1 MGVLMFD
8 SLYSI
13 LEKRASADAMAW
25 LKDEVGRQ
33 RAGFEQRPFYYAFSG
48 VSRHFNKSKTARID
62 LDDDE
67 LAQLSDEVEGFS
79 VDAWDEFRLARVL
92 LLLVL
97 EEQDE
102 AVFRSTLAALLNTA
116 DLRENAAIYSSF
128 ALFLPKGIAEEVM
141 AADRTTWLVGLARDG
156 LRTNIVDI
164 YDAIALDN
172 PFPARAFFDEA
183 WNQMVLKALFISR
196 PLFRIVG
203 IDERANLTLAEA
215 MSNLAHERW
224 AAGRWV
230 SPELWRSCA
239 TFLTETIVGDL
250 TRVAATDEPGQ
261 REAVALIVAGDKEG
275 LLDGVHDQVRTFL
288 DDVENGSL
296 TWESLGRQVAAS
308 PG

>member
-1 MGVLMFD
+1 MFD
-8 SLYSI
+8 TLYSI
-13 LEKRASADAMAW
+13 LEKRASADAMTW
-25 LKDEVGRQ
+25 LKDEVERQ
-33 RAGFEQRPFYYAFSG
+33 RTNFEQRPFYYAFSG
-48 VSRHFNKSKTARID
+48 VSRHFNKSTTARVE

-67 LAQLSDEVEGFS
+67 RVQLGAKVRDFS
-79 VDAWDEFRLARVL
+79 VHGWDEFRIARVM

-97 EEQDE
+97 EQQDE
-102 AVFRSTLAALLNTA
+102 AVFRSTLEVLLNTA
-116 DLRENAAIYSSF
+116 DLREQAAIYSSF
-128 ALFLPKGIAEEVM
+128 VLFLPKGSAAEVM
-141 AADRTTWLVGLARDG
+141 ADERTTWLVGLARDG
-156 LRTNIVDI
+156 LRTNIVDV

-239 TFLTETIVGDL
+239 TFLTETIVDDL

-261 REAVALIVAGDKEG
+261 REAVALIVAGDDAG
-275 LLDGVHDQVRTFL
+275 LLDGVRDRVRTFL
-288 DDVENGSL
+288 DDAENGSL
-296 TWESLGRQVAAS
+296 TWQGLGKQVAAS
-308 PG
+308 LD